1 VAHEIRIVIADDHP
15 IFRQGLKQVIESDP
29 SLKVVA
35 EADDCDLA
43 IARIREHTPEVAVL
57 DVEMPGGDG
66 FEVARSVRDD
76 HLAVGLI
83 FLTMYRDERLF
94 NTALDIGVKGYVLKD
109 SAVTDVVGAIK
120 AVAAGHH
127 FISPTLSGY
136 LINRDRRAAALPG
149 RVPGINSLSPTER
162 QVIKLIAEYK
172 TSREI
177 ADTLCV
183 SVRTVEHHRA
193 NISVK
198 LNLKGSHALLKFAV
212 EHVSEF

>member
-1 VAHEIRIVIADDHP
+1 VAPEIRVVIADDHP

-57 DVEMPGGDG
+57 DVEMPSGDG
-66 FEVARSVRDD
+66 FEVARAVRDD

-120 AVAAGHH
+120 SVAAGRH
-127 FISPTLSGY
+127 FISPALSGY
-136 LINRDRRAAALPG
+136 LINRDRRATTLPE

-193 NISVK
+193 NIAVK
-198 LNLKGSHALLKFAV
+198 LNLKGNHALLRFAV